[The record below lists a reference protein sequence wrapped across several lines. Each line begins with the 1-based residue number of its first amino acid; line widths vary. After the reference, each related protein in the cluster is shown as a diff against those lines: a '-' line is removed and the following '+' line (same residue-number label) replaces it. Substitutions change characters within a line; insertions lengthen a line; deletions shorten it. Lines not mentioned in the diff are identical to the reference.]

1 MIENKKENALVSV
14 IIPCYNSG
22 LFIEETIESVLK
34 QTYVNLELII
44 IDDCSTDDSLDVVE
58 KFLVTDN
65 RIRLVRLPRNSGA
78 AISRNEGIKLSKGR
92 FIAFL
97 DSDDIWKENKLE
109 IQLKFMQENKLEFT
123 CTNYNKIDENGADL
137 HTEINFPSK
146 SNYKDLLKNNCG
158 NSTVV
163 YDTSRIGKI
172 YVPNIR
178 KRNDYLMWLQVIKK
192 VDALYCL
199 ERQLSSHRI
208 RTGSISSNKY
218 DLIKYHW
225 RVYRDHENLSYTYSI
240 YLTLYWGLKT
250 FKVLAKK
257 KLEFK

>member
-1 MIENKKENALVSV
+1 MIENKKENTLVSV
-14 IIPCYNSG
+14 IIPCYNSS
-22 LFIEETIESVLK
+22 LFIGKTIKSVLK
-34 QTYVNLELII
+34 QTYENLELII
-44 IDDCSTDDSLDVVE
+44 IDDCSTDDSLNVIRN
-58 KFLVTDN
+58 FLEIDN
-65 RIRLVRLPRNSGA
+65 RIRLVKLSQNSGA
-78 AISRNEGIKLSKGR
+78 AISRNEGIKISNGR

-97 DSDDIWKENKLE
+97 DSDDIWRENKLE
-109 IQLKFMQENKLEFT
+109 IQLNFMKENNFEFT
-123 CTNYNKIDENGADL
+123 CTNYNKINENGTDL
-137 HTEINFPSK
+137 NMEINFPFKSK
-146 SNYKDLLKNNCG
+146 YKDLLKNNCG

-199 ERQLSSHRI
+199 EMQLSSHRI
-208 RTGSISSNKY
+208 RSGSISSNKF

-225 RVYRDHENLSYTYSI
+225 RVYREHENLSYIYSI
-240 YLTLYWGLKT
+240 YLTLHWGLKT

-257 KLEFK
+257 KFK